1 MFRFGLVF
9 RLWTPVFRFCGWS
22 SGYCL
27 PVCRVAFRYL
37 APVGYLADLR
47 LPVYGFIFRFTMV
60 CSGCLLSFPDLRLLC
75 KFGNTR
81 HSFAGSPS
89 SIFRFTIFWFPGF
102 SDFMDVGW
110 QGGPACRL
118 TLVLAYLCHPCR
130 FYLSSLPTS
139 MSSLASDPVC
149 GFRVWPRSAVAATS
163 PVSPSFAVGTE
174 ASADVW
180 VIPRR
185 CSAGSDSVDFS
196 HKVVR
201 GWRIRLVRP

>member
-118 TLVLAYLCHPCR
+118 TLILAYLCHPCR

-139 MSSLASDPVC
+139 MSSLASDPVRFPSLAEVGGRGDLSCLAIFRCWHRGLGRCMGHPSAMFCRIGLC
-149 GFRVWPRSAVAATS
+149 GFFPQS
-163 PVSPSFAVGTE
+163 
-174 ASADVW
+174 
-180 VIPRR
+180 
-185 CSAGSDSVDFS
+185 CSWMED
-196 HKVVR
+196 
-201 GWRIRLVRP
+201 